1 MGAIVVW
8 GLRTLLSTYGE
19 EVIWPREVTMANSQL
34 IFLPPQYEVPT
45 IYFRCIMFLK
55 KIAFTVMC
63 GVVVRKVKSARK
75 RRFETLKEYASEQFI
90 VNLE

>member
-8 GLRTLLSTYGE
+8 GLRILLSTYGE

-55 KIAFTVMC
+55 K
-63 GVVVRKVKSARK
+63 
-75 RRFETLKEYASEQFI
+75 
-90 VNLE
+90 